1 MFQSMKIQKRH
12 IDIITT
18 FISGL
23 VLCII
28 GIILLRSAVENYSL
42 FIYLSATFLFIMSF
56 VHLFKA
62 ITKKHSDFFFSAIE
76 LAGGILILTAPNLP
90 LSMLSLIFGLYL
102 LITSIIYLINFF
114 LMKKGFTKT
123 KSLLLSII
131 SFALSVFIYIM
142 YHTDR
147 FISVY
152 IMATYFLIWGISLML
167 NSLID
172 LLFKNA
178 NNPKI
183 RVCLPAGIDCLIPN
197 MWLNRV
203 NKYYREQKEEIEV
216 KKENQEHDLE
226 VFIHASHNGFNT
238 FGHVDVLFEGT
249 LYSYGNYDGRSE
261 RFFSMIGDGVV
272 FKTQD
277 REAYI
282 RFCLKRCKKTLF
294 VFGLKLT
301 EEQKESVKKH
311 IEKLNQDMVLWN
323 PDFIHDPLKKGAPS
337 IDLHVHQIFHEAKG
351 TLYKFKKGTFK
362 TYYVFGN
369 NCVRFVDTIIGKN
382 IDIIKLVGFITP
394 GTYLDYFDGE
404 FNRFSS
410 NVVSREIYSIYNYDI
425 GEEDENDPYKDF
437 D

>member
-1 MFQSMKIQKRH
+1 
-12 IDIITT
+12 
-18 FISGL
+18 
-23 VLCII
+23 
-28 GIILLRSAVENYSL
+28 
-42 FIYLSATFLFIMSF
+42 
-56 VHLFKA
+56 
-62 ITKKHSDFFFSAIE
+62 
-76 LAGGILILTAPNLP
+76 
-90 LSMLSLIFGLYL
+90 
-102 LITSIIYLINFF
+102 
-114 LMKKGFTKT
+114 
-123 KSLLLSII
+123 
-131 SFALSVFIYIM
+131 
-142 YHTDR
+142 
-147 FISVY
+147 
-152 IMATYFLIWGISLML
+152 MAES
-167 NSLID
+167 
-172 LLFKNA
+172 
-178 NNPKI
+178 
-183 RVCLPAGIDCLIPN
+183 RQ
-197 MWLNRV
+197 
-203 NKYYREQKEEIEV
+203 QKEEIEV

-311 IEKLNQDMVLWN
+311 IEKLNQDMVLWD